1 MPGGAS
7 HMNPGASPSGEAPA
21 SELPP
26 LLRPPAAATDLEL
39 PEDGLTYSS
48 PLPLSPAE
56 AEAAPSLLPATGIDG
71 LLARASVYL
80 TPAQCARLRSA
91 FEFAEQAHAGQQR
104 KSGEPYIEHP
114 LAVAG
119 ILVDM
124 HLDHETLMAAMLH
137 DVIEDTPTDKAE
149 IGERFG
155 PEVAEIVDGLSK
167 LTHIDFESYAEAQAR
182 NMQKMLLA
190 MASDLRVILVKLAD
204 RLHNMR
210 TLGALVPSKRRRIAR
225 ETLDIYAPIAQRL
238 GMNVVRLE
246 LEDLGFAALYPMRH
260 RVLSSEVRLI
270 RGHRRE
276 IVGEIRTA
284 IKRRM
289 RQERFTGQVIGRE
302 KHLYSI
308 YLKMRQKGVRFQDV
322 NDVYAFRILVENV
335 DGCYRMLGVVHNLF
349 KPMPGRF
356 KDYIA
361 IPKSN
366 GYQSLHT
373 LLFGPYGVPIEVQI
387 RTHQMDEVAEQGV
400 AAHWL
405 YKSGDSLA
413 SNAQKRAREW
423 LNRVLD
429 LQREAGN
436 SEEFLEHVKTDLFPQ
451 DVYVFTPKGDILEL
465 PAGAT
470 AVDFAYAVHSDL
482 GNTCVAARID
492 RRLAPLRSLLRTG
505 QTVEV
510 ITAPGA
516 RPNPAWL
523 NFVATAKARSHIRH
537 FLKNL
542 QRDEARGLGERLL
555 ERELDQLGIRSDAM
569 PAEELARAAEDMRL
583 SGFDAVLEEIGLGK
597 RLAALVARSLHQ
609 RLGGS
614 TEGAAT
620 PAPRPETS
628 RPLSIR
634 GTEGMVVSFPKCCYP
649 IPGDTIVGR
658 FSAGRGLVVH
668 RSGCRNVTDHRDQ
681 QDEWVDLA
689 WERDVQGDFA
699 AEIRMDVTNQRG
711 ALATIASAL
720 SRAEANIQSVEIRE
734 RDDRYV
740 SIAFVIDVRDVAHL
754 DHVMRAASNIRHIAR
769 VTRAC
774 G

>member
-1 MPGGAS
+1 MNTGAITPS
-7 HMNPGASPSGEAPA
+7 EARSSADGARLSTDEARLGE
-21 SELPP
+21 PP
-26 LLRPPAAATDLEL
+26 LLDRDAPAAPAPVDATAAL
-39 PEDGLTYSS
+39 PI
-48 PLPLSPAE
+48 
-56 AEAAPSLLPATGIDG
+56 TGIDA
-71 LLARASVYL
+71 LLGRAAEYL
-80 TPAQCARLRSA
+80 APAQCARLRA
-91 FEFAEQAHAGQQR
+91 AYDFAEAAHAGQQR

-137 DVIEDTPTDKAE
+137 DVIEDTPIDKAE

-210 TLGALVPSKRRRIAR
+210 TLGALASAKRRRIAR

-246 LEDLGFAALYPMRH
+246 LEDLGLAALYPMRH
-260 RVLSSEVRLI
+260 RVLSEQVRRI

-289 RQERFTGQVIGRE
+289 RQERFAGQVVGRE

-308 YLKMRQKGVRFQDV
+308 YLKMKQKGVRFQDV
-322 NDVYAFRILVENV
+322 NDVYAFRILVEGV
-335 DGCYRMLGVVHNLF
+335 DDCYRMLGVVHNLF
-349 KPMPGRF
+349 KPMPGKF

-373 LLFGPYGVPIEVQI
+373 VLFGPYGVPIEVQI
-387 RTHQMDEVAEQGV
+387 RTSPMDEVAEQGV

-405 YKSGDSLA
+405 YKSGESLA

-436 SEEFLEHVKTDLFPQ
+436 SEEFLEHVKIDLFPQ
-451 DVYVFTPKGDILEL
+451 DIYVFTPKGDILEL

-470 AVDFAYAVHSDL
+470 AVDLAYAVHSDL
-482 GNTCVAARID
+482 GNTCVAARVD
-492 RRLAPLRSLLRTG
+492 RRLAPLRTPLRTG
-505 QTVEV
+505 QTVEI

-523 NFVATAKARSHIRH
+523 NFVTTAKARSHIRH
-537 FLKNL
+537 YLKNL

-555 ERELDQLGIRSDAM
+555 ERELSLLGIPSNSFAV
-569 PAEELARAAEDMRL
+569 EELTRAAEEMRL
-583 SGFDAVLEEIGLGK
+583 PGFDAVLEEIGLGK
-597 RLAALVARSLHQ
+597 RLAALVARTLLQ
-609 RLGGS
+609 RLGGAVTGS
-614 TEGAAT
+614 TASPQKTEN
-620 PAPRPETS
+620 S
-628 RPLSIR
+628 KPLAIR

-649 IPGDTIVGR
+649 VPGDTIVGR

-668 RSGCRNVTDHRDQ
+668 RSECRNVTDHRDQ

-689 WERDVQGDFA
+689 WEAQVKGEFA

-711 ALATIASAL
+711 ALATIASTL
-720 SRAEANIQSVEIRE
+720 SRAEANIQSVEMRE

-740 SIAFVIDVRDVAHL
+740 SIAFVIDVRDVEHL
-754 DHVMRAASNIRHIAR
+754 EHVMRAASNIRHIAR
-769 VTRAC
+769 VTRA
-774 G
+774 GT